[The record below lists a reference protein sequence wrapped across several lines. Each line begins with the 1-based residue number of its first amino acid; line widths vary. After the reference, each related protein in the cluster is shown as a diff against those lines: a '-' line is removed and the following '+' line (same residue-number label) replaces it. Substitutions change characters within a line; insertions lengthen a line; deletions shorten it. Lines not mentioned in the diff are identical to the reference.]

1 MHQDQ
6 DAVQDMQDAPV
17 REQREIASSLRKQGI
32 LCQNRKALGKE
43 DHVLTGERK
52 DVKDLVH
59 CSMCKGFYSRLS
71 FHKHR
76 DRCMGDSAIVPK
88 AIQVEEISESNDKFR
103 EVITGIQND
112 EIGQLAKRDQII
124 RVIGERL
131 FKQTTRKVD
140 KEMMSR
146 HSVMGNMRLLARL
159 LLTLRDQPE
168 MSDDASAEQIFSRQ
182 TFSSLET
189 AIIGLTSNS
198 NSHDIKYGLKYK
210 LLYLLKTGAG
220 IVKTFYRS
228 QMKDK
233 EAQEIDYFLEMLQH
247 HQSSIFG
254 DAEYQITKARQE
266 KSRIPEEETI
276 EEDVEKLR
284 EYLVKQI
291 STDQFSFPDVSSYVA
306 LRDAVCARITL
317 FNARRGNEASHLT
330 LQQWRDAESSRWTQR
345 TRLDQLDPVDRAL
358 VKTSLL
364 TFMPGKGRSRQ
375 VPVHISKDCVPAMRM
390 LTDPTIRHDM
400 GILGEDA
407 NKYVFAN
414 TGGSVFHVN
423 GWQCINN
430 VAHQAGLRRP
440 DLITATKQ
448 RHRISTEFAAREM
461 PPQERELFYDHMGH
475 CADVNKGSYQHPLA
489 VQQILSVGRRLH
501 EIDGKIVITY
511 GFGNSCYEIFLAPN
525 TCQDCQSSTSTSEE
539 METSIG
545 MELDLFSFDFHA

>member
-1 MHQDQ
+1 MSYGKRMLSPKESAAFFCKGLFDQDGFEKKLINKDKGFGVFAEKNFNKRDFLLEYTGETLSWKEGEARLRRSPPNCFIFFIDCGKKKKCIDAINSTCQARFVNDSSKFSTACNSKMELLQVEGRTRLCLFASKDIQAGDEILYDYGDKNKNLWWRAKLHVGLSTSSLLGQKQNHLHLVLQMGRMQKMNTQGYSSGHGAVHHLTENQTNTAIMIQSSPKSIHPVLESNGPSLSSGLACPTCGKLFKKKGGLTMHQRTHLTKEPYKRPKRTCPYCEKGFDRLRRHIERMHQDQ

-189 AIIGLTSNS
+189 AIIGLTSNP
-198 NSHDIKYGLKYK
+198 NSHDIKYGLNWWPAAIFK
-210 LLYLLKTGAG
+210 KT
-220 IVKTFYRS
+220 
-228 QMKDK
+228 
-233 EAQEIDYFLEMLQH
+233 
-247 HQSSIFG
+247 
-254 DAEYQITKARQE
+254 
-266 KSRIPEEETI
+266 
-276 EEDVEKLR
+276 
-284 EYLVKQI
+284 
-291 STDQFSFPDVSSYVA
+291 
-306 LRDAVCARITL
+306 C
-317 FNARRGNEASHLT
+317 
-330 LQQWRDAESSRWTQR
+330 
-345 TRLDQLDPVDRAL
+345 
-358 VKTSLL
+358 
-364 TFMPGKGRSRQ
+364 
-375 VPVHISKDCVPAMRM
+375 
-390 LTDPTIRHDM
+390 
-400 GILGEDA
+400 
-407 NKYVFAN
+407 
-414 TGGSVFHVN
+414 
-423 GWQCINN
+423 
-430 VAHQAGLRRP
+430 RP
-440 DLITATKQ
+440 PKVV
-448 RHRISTEFAAREM
+448 
-461 PPQERELFYDHMGH
+461 GH
-475 CADVNKGSYQHPLA
+475 
-489 VQQILSVGRRLH
+489 
-501 EIDGKIVITY
+501 
-511 GFGNSCYEIFLAPN
+511 
-525 TCQDCQSSTSTSEE
+525 
-539 METSIG
+539 
-545 MELDLFSFDFHA
+545 